1 MRTAIAIVI
10 SLLAAALIG
19 CAIVSRRSDR
29 DIAPKVTNF
38 LLSLLGPMV
47 GNLLIIVAHTEPLAL
62 VGRYLYAVG
71 IDIAVYCMLDFTMF
85 YCGLTWNK
93 VWQRVL
99 LGLIG
104 LDIVQFLLNMVF
116 GHAFSTDVMMAYG
129 APYYNVHSYWGRNI
143 HLALV
148 YAVMGTVLVILLIK
162 SIRGARIYS
171 EKYSIMF
178 GLLMFVAIWEIFYLF
193 SRTPVKRSVIAYA
206 VYGILVFY
214 FSLYY
219 RPRRLLDRLL
229 ADLASGMT
237 GGLFFF
243 DDNGQCLWADEH
255 GEAFTNVKNGDY
267 SHCPRQLAQ
276 MFPGIE
282 LERNEWQYS
291 QSVGERFYQLSK
303 HTVYD
308 SKKRVIGSVLTLWD
322 DTEREAELRRERYIA
337 NHDPLT
343 GLYTKQHLYDKVRE
357 VIDADPDTLYYVAY
371 SDIKNFKLINDVFGQ
386 EFGDYALK
394 SLAADISNKLPPTA
408 LYGRLGGDV
417 FGLCFSEHDFDAE
430 IAEKYMSE
438 FLIENGTISYRI
450 MVHQGVYAVTDRSID
465 VSVMFDRAHIA
476 METIRNDY
484 KKHVVLY
491 DDAMRQKVLRNQE
504 IAMELPDALAKGEI
518 CPYLQPIVDAQG
530 AVIGAEALVRW
541 LHPERGLIPP
551 GDFIPVSEDN
561 GTVADIDRYM
571 WRRACEILK
580 HWEGLGRTDL
590 FVSVNVSPKDFYF
603 MDVPEEF
610 RSIIREYGLPPQR
623 LRIEITESVMMADV
637 DKRFDV
643 LRELQRDGFII
654 EMDDFGSGY
663 SSLNVLKDMPVELI
677 KIDMLFLRE
686 TEMRSRTSVILR
698 NMIHMLAELGL
709 VPLTEG
715 VETEE
720 QYRMLEQMGCK
731 LFQGFLFASPMP
743 VEDFEAQYLKG

>member
-1 MRTAIAIVI
+1 
-10 SLLAAALIG
+10 
-19 CAIVSRRSDR
+19 
-29 DIAPKVTNF
+29 
-38 LLSLLGPMV
+38 
-47 GNLLIIVAHTEPLAL
+47 
-62 VGRYLYAVG
+62 VG
-71 IDIAVYCMLDFTMF
+71 IDIAVYCMLDFTMS

-93 VWQRVL
+93 VWQKIL
-99 LGLIG
+99 LGVIG
-104 LDIVQFLLNMVF
+104 LDIVQFLLNIVF

-129 APYYNVHSYWGRNI
+129 APYYNVHSYWGRNV

-178 GLLMFVAIWEIFYLF
+178 GLLMFVAVWEVFYIF

-237 GGLFFF
+237 DGLFFF
-243 DDNGQCLWADEH
+243 DDNGKCLWADEH
-255 GEAFTNVKNGDY
+255 GEKLANVKNGDY

-276 MFPGIE
+276 MFPGIA
-282 LERNEWQYS
+282 LENSEWQHS
-291 QSVGERFYQLSK
+291 QSVGERYYHLAK

-308 SKKRVIGSVLTLWD
+308 TRKRMIGSVLSLWD
-322 DTEREAELRRERYIA
+322 DTAREQELRRERFIA

-343 GLYTKQHLYDKVRE
+343 GLYTKQHLYDKIRE
-357 VIDADPDTLYYVAY
+357 VIDANPDTMYYVAY
-371 SDIKNFKLINDVFGQ
+371 ADIKNFKLINDVFGQ
-386 EFGDYALK
+386 EFGDYTLQALA
-394 SLAADISNKLPPTA
+394 SDIKNNMPPGA
-408 LYGRLGGDV
+408 LYGRLGSDI
-417 FGLCFSEHDFDAE
+417 FGLCFSEHEFDAE

-438 FLIENGTISYRI
+438 FLIKNETASYRI
-450 MVHQGVYAVTDRSID
+450 ILHQGVYPVTDRDID

-476 METIRNDY
+476 METIKNDY

-491 DDAMRQKVLRNQE
+491 DDAMRQTVLRNQE
-504 IAMELPDALAKGEI
+504 IAMQLPDALAHGEI
-518 CPYLQPIVDAQG
+518 SPYLQPIMDAQG
-530 AVIGAEALVRW
+530 TVVGAEALVRW
-541 LHPERGLIPP
+541 LHPERGLIRPA
-551 GDFIPVSEDN
+551 GFIPVLEDN
-561 GTVADIDRYM
+561 GTIADIDRHM

-580 HWEGLGRTDL
+580 HWEDIGRTDL
-590 FVSVNVSPKDFYF
+590 FLSVNVSPKDFYF
-603 MDVPEEF
+603 MDVPAEL
-610 RSIIREYGLPPQR
+610 RSIVREFDLPPER
-623 LRIEITESVMMADV
+623 LRIEITESVMMYDV
-637 DKRFDV
+637 DKRFAV
-643 LRELQRDGFII
+643 LRELQSDGFVI

-663 SSLNVLKDMPVELI
+663 SSLNMLKDMPVELI

-686 TEMRSRTSVILR
+686 QEMRSRTSVILR
-698 NMIHMLAELGL
+698 NMIHMLSELGL

-720 QYRMLEQMGCK
+720 QFRLLEEMGCK
-731 LFQGFLFASPMP
+731 LFQGFLFAEPLP
-743 VEDFEAQYLKG
+743 VEAFEERYLKGAAGA

>member
-19 CAIVSRRSDR
+19 CAVVSRRSDR

-93 VWQRVL
+93 VWQRIL

-104 LDIVQFLLNMVF
+104 LDIVQFLLNIVF

-129 APYYNVHSYWGRNI
+129 APYYNVNSYWGRNV

-178 GLLMFVAIWEIFYLF
+178 GLLMFVAIWEVFYIF

-237 GGLFFF
+237 DGLFFF
-243 DDNGQCLWADEH
+243 DDNGKCLWADEH
-255 GEAFTNVKNGDY
+255 GERLANVKNGDY
-267 SHCPRQLAQ
+267 SHCPRQLTQ

-282 LERNEWQYS
+282 LERNEWEYS
-291 QSVGERFYQLSK
+291 QSVGDRYYHLAK

-308 SKKRVIGSVLTLWD
+308 NGKRLIGSVLTLRD
-322 DTEREAELRRERYIA
+322 DTEHELELQKERYIA
-337 NHDPLT
+337 HHDPLT

-357 VIDADPDTLYYVAY
+357 VIDAHPDTLYYVTY
-371 SDIKNFKLINDVFGQ
+371 SDIKNFKLLNDVFGR
-386 EFGDYALK
+386 EFGDYALQ
-394 SLAADISNKLPPTA
+394 SLASDIRNKLPPTA
-408 LYGRLGGDV
+408 LYGRLGSDT
-417 FGLCFSEHDFDAE
+417 FGFCFSEYDFNAE

-438 FLIENGTISYRI
+438 FLIESGTVSYRI
-450 MVHQGVYAVTDRSID
+450 MVHQGVYPVTDRSID
-465 VSVMFDRAHIA
+465 VSAMFDRAHIA
-476 METIRNDY
+476 METIKDDY
-484 KKHVVLY
+484 KKHVVIY
-491 DDAMRQKVLRNQE
+491 DDTMRQKVLRSQE
-504 IAMELPDALAKGEI
+504 ISMQLPHALANKEI
-518 CPYLQPIVDAQG
+518 RPYLQPIVDAQG
-530 AVIGAEALVRW
+530 TVVGAEALVRW

-551 GDFIPVSEDN
+551 SEFVPVLEEH
-561 GTVADIDRYM
+561 GTLADVDRYM
-571 WRRACEILK
+571 WRCAGEILK
-580 HWEGLGRTDL
+580 QWERAGRDDL
-590 FVSVNVSPKDFYF
+590 FISVNVSPKDFYF

-610 RSIIREYGLPPQR
+610 RSIIREFDLPPSR
-623 LRIEITESVMMADV
+623 LRVEITETVMMYDV

-643 LRELQRDGFII
+643 LRELHSDGFLI

-663 SSLNVLKDMPVELI
+663 SSLNMLKDMPVELI

-686 TEMRSRTSVILR
+686 TEMQSRTSVILR
-698 NMIHMLAELGL
+698 NMIHMMAELGL

-731 LFQGFLFASPMP
+731 LFQGYLFARPMP
-743 VEDFEAQYLKG
+743 VGQFEETYLKR